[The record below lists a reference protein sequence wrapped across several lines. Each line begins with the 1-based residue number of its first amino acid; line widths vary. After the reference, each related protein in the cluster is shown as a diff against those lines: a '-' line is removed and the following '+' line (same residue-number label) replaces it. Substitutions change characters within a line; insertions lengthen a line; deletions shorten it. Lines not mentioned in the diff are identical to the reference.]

1 MDFQK
6 FLQGKAFDAYEYFGA
21 HLTEEGAVFRVYAPN
36 AANVEVQGDFSGWK
50 LLPMKQKQNPGV
62 FELEIAGAE
71 CIINMRSQVRMDEL
85 FITVILMEC
94 LWNFVLDL
102 HPGS

>member
-21 HLTEEGAVFRVYAPN
+21 HLTEEGAVFRVYAP
-36 AANVEVQGDFSGWK
+36 G
-50 LLPMKQKQNPGV
+50 QKPV
-62 FELEIAGAE
+62 
-71 CIINMRSQVRMDEL
+71 CIINMRSQVRMDKL
-85 FITVILMEC
+85 FTTAILMEC

>member
-36 AANVEVQGDFSGWK
+36 AANVEVQGDFSGW
-50 LLPMKQKQNPGV
+50 
-62 FELEIAGAE
+62 
-71 CIINMRSQVRMDEL
+71 INMRSQVRMDEL

>member
-50 LLPMKQKQNPGV
+50 LLPETAPICFAQS
-62 FELEIAGAE
+62 AGCA
-71 CIINMRSQVRMDEL
+71 
-85 FITVILMEC
+85 
-94 LWNFVLDL
+94 
-102 HPGS
+102 

>member
-36 AANVEVQGDFSGWK
+36 AAN
-50 LLPMKQKQNPGV
+50 
-62 FELEIAGAE
+62 
-71 CIINMRSQVRMDEL
+71 MRSQVRMDKL
-85 FITVILMEC
+85 FTTAILMEC
-94 LWNFVLDL
+94 LWSFVLDL